1 MLRKIAEKL
10 GLARK
15 PKVWFGSDFH
25 FHHANVIKYCD
36 RPYKDVDEMDSAI
49 IKQWNSQVGPDDEV
63 WVLGDFSLNPKWSKI
78 IVPQL
83 NGRKHLISGNH
94 DATFP
99 HDWDKKGKWKK
110 MVKRYEEDGWESIA
124 ESAVITVGELGLVH
138 LSHMPPLVEGFDDRF
153 PQHRPRY
160 HPKNIYLHGHLHNKY
175 KRRGNML
182 DVGFDVELRLFSEQD
197 IIDTFNGPEN
207 QPGRPMVQV
216 EKDRKDMIG

>member
-1 MLRKIAEKL
+1 MLREIGQKL
-10 GLARK
+10 GLIKK
-15 PKVWFGSDFH
+15 PTTWWTSDLH
-25 FHHANVIKYCD
+25 IHHANVIKYCD
-36 RPYKDVDEMDSAI
+36 RPYKDVDEMDAAI
-49 IKQWNSQVGPDDEV
+49 VKQWNSQVQDGDTV
-63 WVLGDFSLNPKWSKI
+63 YVLGDFSLNPKWSKI

-83 NGRKHLISGNH
+83 KGRKILISGNH

-110 MVKRYEEDGWESIA
+110 MVARYLEDGWFRVETSLNAVLESGL
-124 ESAVITVGELGLVH
+124 TVH
-138 LSHMPPLVEGFDDRF
+138 MTHMPPLVDGFDDRF
-153 PQHRPRY
+153 AEHRPKF
-160 HPKNIYLHGHLHNKY
+160 HPKTIYLHGHLHNKY
-175 KRRGNML
+175 KRRGNMM